1 VRPLPRVKERLATLE
16 RGFEWAIGSE
26 VDEDGGRHPVHVRL
40 RDVERLGDIVPL
52 LKDRRE
58 GWVEEE
64 ERAEERDDQGQ
75 SDTEGDAD
83 Y

>member
-16 RGFEWAIGSE
+16 RGIEWAIGSE
-26 VDEDGGRHPVHVRL
+26 VDEDGSRHPVHVRL